1 MFADFRYACRTIARM
16 PLVAAVVVASLGVGI
31 GVNTVVFSW
40 IEAVI
45 IHPLPAVRDSAD
57 LQLIEPRSETGIFIG
72 SSWLEYRD
80 LCERV
85 SSIGHLFAFRMV
97 PLYIGEPG
105 RVERGNG
112 LLVSANYFDALGLR
126 PVAGRF
132 LRADEAST
140 PGGAPVAIVSYDMW
154 QTRFAGAADVVG
166 RTLRLNARDVT
177 IVGVA
182 PRDFQ
187 GTTLGLSFDLWL
199 PATMAPVLFE
209 GSREMVDR
217 GRRGYSVLGRLAAGA
232 TRTQAQTEIEA
243 VMRDLARTYPRSNAA
258 VRADVLSYSQA
269 PRGPQRFLE
278 VSLVVLQALT
288 LLLLLAMCANTANLV
303 LARASARQREIGVRL
318 ALGAP
323 HWRVVRLLLVENVLL
338 ASAGALLGVAIA
350 FWGTD
355 AFRAIPAIRVRGI
368 PIVFHTSFDAAGVAV
383 AAVLGVGCGLVF
395 GAAPAMQLARLDPT
409 VALRTGSNTARR
421 GWGRSALM
429 AAEVAIALIVL
440 VVAASFFRSLID
452 TRTIDPGFRR
462 DGVLLA
468 GYDLTGRRATDASI
482 RAFAAAMLERLRV
495 LPGAEGAAIA
505 TTVPLDIH
513 GMPTREFAVE
523 GHARTDGTLDE
534 ALANTIT
541 PGYFDVMGI
550 PLREG
555 KDFADLT
562 DTASPPQAIVNEQ
575 FVRQYLAGT
584 EPLGRRIQSGG
595 RAYVIVGV
603 AANSLYNA
611 FGDPPLPLIY
621 YSYRDRPS
629 VWGEVHL
636 RMRPGAETA
645 VAPDL
650 RRTVRE
656 LDPELPVYDVRTLN
670 DHIDANLIFRR
681 VPARIF
687 SIAAP
692 LLLIL
697 AAIGIYAVVSYT
709 VSLRTTEIGVRVA
722 LGATTRRVVAGLM
735 IESLAVIAAGGLA
748 GWLLAFVVALDFL
761 QGPVDAAVFAGVPA
775 VLLIVGGVACWLPAR
790 RAARLDPL
798 VALRQDT

>member
-1 MFADFRYACRTIARM
+1 M
-16 PLVAAVVVASLGVGI
+16 PLVATVVVASLGVGI

-40 IEAVI
+40 LEAVI
-45 IHPLPAVRDSAD
+45 IHPLPAVRDSAG
-57 LQLIEPRSETGIFIG
+57 LQLIEPRTDTGIFIG

-80 LCERV
+80 LRERV
-85 SSIGHLFAFRMV
+85 TSLAPLFAYRMV

-132 LRADEAST
+132 LRADEVSA
-140 PGGAPVAIVSYDMW
+140 PGGAAVAVVSYDTW
-154 QTRFAGAADVVG
+154 QTRYAGAPDVVG
-166 RTLRLNARDVT
+166 RTLRLNGRDVT
-177 IVGVA
+177 VVGVA
-182 PRDFQ
+182 PRGFQ

-209 GSREMVDR
+209 GSRELVDR
-217 GRRGYSVLGRLAAGA
+217 GSRGYSILGRLAGGLTHA
-232 TRTQAQTEIEA
+232 QAQTEIDS
-243 VMRDLARTYPRSNAA
+243 VMRDLARTYPQANTA
-258 VRADVLSYSQA
+258 VRADVLSYSQT

-303 LARASARQREIGVRL
+303 LARASARQREIAVRL

-323 HWRVVRLLLVENVLL
+323 RWRIARLLLVENVIL
-338 ASAGALLGVAIA
+338 ATAGAVLGAAIG

-368 PIVFHTSFDAAGVAV
+368 PIVFHTSFDAAGAAV
-383 AAVLGVGCGLVF
+383 AALLGVGCGLVF
-395 GAAPAMQLARLDPT
+395 GAAPALQLGRLDPT
-409 VALRTGSNTARR
+409 QALRTGSNTARR
-421 GWGRSALM
+421 SVGRSALM
-429 AAEVAIALIVL
+429 ATEVAIAVIVL

-482 RAFAAAMLERLRV
+482 RAFAAGLLERLRA
-495 LPGAEGAAIA
+495 LPAAEGAAIA

-513 GMPTREFAVE
+513 GMPTREFTVE

-534 ALANTIT
+534 ALANTVT
-541 PGYFDVMGI
+541 PGYFEVMGI
-550 PLREG
+550 PLRAG

-562 DTASPPQAIVNEQ
+562 DTTSPPQAIVNEE
-575 FVRQYLAGT
+575 FVRRYLGAT

-595 RAYVIVGV
+595 RSYVIVGV

-611 FGDPPLPLIY
+611 FGDPPLPIIY

-629 VWGEVHL
+629 VWAEIHL
-636 RMRPGAETA
+636 RTKPGAETS

-650 RRTVRE
+650 RRAVRE
-656 LDPELPVYDVRTLN
+656 LDPELPVYDVRTLD
-670 DHIDANLIFRR
+670 DHIEANLIFRR

-687 SIAAP
+687 AIAAP
-692 LLLIL
+692 LLIIL

-735 IESLAVIAAGGLA
+735 IESLAVIAVGGLA

-775 VLLIVGGVACWLPAR
+775 LLLMVGAVACWLPAR

-798 VALRQDT
+798 VALRQDA

>member
-1 MFADFRYACRTIARM
+1 MLADFRYACRTIARM

-45 IHPLPAVRDSAD
+45 IHPLPAVRDSAN
-57 LQLIEPRSETGIFIG
+57 LQLIEPRSDTGIFIG

-85 SSIGHLFAFRMV
+85 SSIDHLFAYRMA
-97 PLYIGEPG
+97 PLYIGEAG

-126 PVAGRF
+126 PFAGRF
-132 LRADEAST
+132 LRADEVAT
-140 PGGAPVAIVSYDMW
+140 PGGAPVAVISYDMW
-154 QTRFAGAADVVG
+154 QTRFAGEPDIVG
-166 RTLRLNARDVT
+166 RALRLNAREVT

-182 PRDFQ
+182 PAGFQ

-199 PATMAPVLFE
+199 PATMAPILFE
-209 GSREMVDR
+209 GSRELVDR
-217 GRRGYSVLGRLAAGA
+217 GSRGYSVLGRLAPGA
-232 TRTQAQTEIEA
+232 THAQAQTEIDS
-243 VMRDLARTYPRSNAA
+243 VMHDLARTYPQMNNA
-258 VRADVLSYSQA
+258 VRADVLSFSQT

-278 VSLVVLQALT
+278 VSLVVLQTLT

-303 LARASARQREIGVRL
+303 LARASARQREIAVRL

-323 HWRVVRLLLVENVLL
+323 RWRVVRLLLVENVLL
-338 ASAGALLGVAIA
+338 ASAGALLGVAIGL
-350 FWGTD
+350 WGTD

-368 PIVFHTSFDAAGVAV
+368 PIVFHTSFDSAGVAV
-383 AAVLGVGCGLVF
+383 AALLGVGCGLFF
-395 GAAPAMQLARLDPT
+395 GAAPALQLGHLDPT
-409 VALRTGSNTARR
+409 QALRTGSNTARR

-429 AAEVAIALIVL
+429 AGEVGIALIVL

-462 DGVLLA
+462 EGVLLA
-468 GYDLTGRRATDASI
+468 GYDLTGRQATDATI
-482 RAFAAAMLERLRV
+482 RAFAASLLERLRA
-495 LPGAEGAAIA
+495 LPGVEGTAIA

-513 GMPTREFAVE
+513 GMPSREFAVE
-523 GHARTDGTLDE
+523 GHARADGLLDE
-534 ALANTIT
+534 ALANTVT
-541 PGYFDVMGI
+541 PGYFGVMGI

-555 KDFADLT
+555 KDFANLS
-562 DTASPPQAIVNEQ
+562 DTTSPPQAIVNEE
-575 FVRQYLAGT
+575 FVRQYLTGT
-584 EPLGRRIQSGG
+584 EPLGRRIEAAG
-595 RAYVIVGV
+595 RSYVIVGV

-611 FGDPPLPLIY
+611 FGDPPLPIIY

-629 VWGEVHL
+629 VWAEIHI
-636 RMRPGAETA
+636 RTRPGAEA
-645 VAPDL
+645 AIAPDL
-650 RRTVRE
+650 RRAVRE
-656 LDPELPVYDVRTLN
+656 LDPGLPVYDVRTLE

-687 SIAAP
+687 SVAAP

-709 VSLRTTEIGVRVA
+709 VSLRTTEIGVRIA
-722 LGATTRRVVAGLM
+722 LGATPRRVVSGLM

-775 VLLIVGGVACWLPAR
+775 ILLIVGAVACWLPAR
-790 RAARLDPL
+790 RAAHLDPL
-798 VALRQDT
+798 VALRQDA